1 LRSFEIPNHKLQNR
15 QSGYIMI
22 MLMLALALITIALL
36 TALPA
41 FQHQV
46 QRDREE
52 EMQHRGTAY
61 MRAIKAFYTKFGRY
75 PTRIEE
81 LENTNNLK
89 FLRRRYTDPMNIDPN
104 THKERDFKFL
114 HQQDIPLSVM
124 ALMGQMGG
132 QIPGQIPGGAGGG
145 GAMNANQISQLV
157 GQAGNA
163 MAAAAGGALGG
174 QTSGL
179 QGATNLNGTPV
190 DGEESKESSAAGP
203 TANSDA
209 GDPNSSSPTSHSSS
223 NSSSGSSSNSQTF
236 GGGPI
241 LGVASMSKKKSIRVF
256 ADKNHYNDWLF
267 IYMQSADRGGLLKG
281 PFNPNLQ
288 AGNMGGLTP
297 QQMNSGTSGF
307 GSSSGS
313 GSGFGQTGS
322 GSGFGGGQNQNPQ
335 PPQPAPTQP
344 PQQ

>member
-190 DGEESKESSAAGP
+190 DGEESKEGSAAGP

-288 AGNMGGLTP
+288 AGNLGGLTP

>member
-1 LRSFEIPNHKLQNR
+1 MRHGLRLQNYKIAKLQNP

-36 TALPA
+36 SALPA

-52 EMQHRGTAY
+52 EMRHRGTSY

-89 FLRRRYTDPMNIDPN
+89 FLRKRYTDPMNIDPN

-132 QIPGQIPGGAGGG
+132 QIPGQIPGAGTG

-157 GQAGNA
+157 GQVGNT

-174 QTSGL
+174 QTGGL

-190 DGEESKESSAAGP
+190 DGEESKEGSAAGP

-209 GDPNSSSPTSHSSS
+209 GDPNSSSPNSHSSS
-223 NSSSGSSSNSQTF
+223 SSSSGSSSNSQTF

-288 AGNMGGLTP
+288 AGNLGGLTP
-297 QQMNSGTSGF
+297 QQMNSGASGF
-307 GSSSGS
+307 GSS
-313 GSGFGQTGS
+313 GSGFGQSGS